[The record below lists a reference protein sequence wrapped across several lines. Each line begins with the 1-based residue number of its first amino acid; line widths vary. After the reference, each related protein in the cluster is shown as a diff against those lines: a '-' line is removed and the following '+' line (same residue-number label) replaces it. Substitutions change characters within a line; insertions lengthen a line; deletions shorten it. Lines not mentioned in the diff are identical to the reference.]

1 MENIKSVLIT
11 GANVGLGRECARQLA
26 LTSTIEKIYLGC
38 RSREKAEAAL
48 SALVAD
54 TGRNIFEIVLLDVM
68 DPGSVRAAVSNMKAP
83 VDAVIL
89 NAGGTGGRHPTA
101 LTSQGVMNIYAVN
114 VQGHV
119 VLIDEM
125 LNQQLITSTV
135 LYAGS
140 EAARGIPK
148 MGVAR
153 PELKDAS
160 VNEFLNIAVGRTF
173 TAKSDPM
180 DAYASVKLTAALWMS
195 SMARKNPHLRFV
207 TVSPGGTTGTN
218 GFDDMPFLK
227 KLMFKHIGGVLMPL
241 FGMMHGVEIG
251 AKRYV
256 DVLTNPKFKSG
267 GFYASKEGS
276 PTGKIV
282 DQFPMFAALANE
294 EFQDNANQAVHQ
306 LV

>member
-1 MENIKSVLIT
+1 MNTIKSVFIT
-11 GANVGLGRECARQLA
+11 GANAGLGRECARQLA
-26 LTSTIEKIYLGC
+26 LSSAIEKIYLGC
-38 RSREKAEAAL
+38 RNLDKAEAAL
-48 SALVAD
+48 AALVAE

-68 DPGSVRAAVSNMKAP
+68 DPASVRTAVSNMTSP

-89 NAGGTGGRHPTA
+89 NAGGTGGRYPTA
-101 LTSQGVMNIYAVN
+101 LTTQGVMNIYAVN

-125 LNQQLITSTV
+125 LDRQLITSAV

-160 VNEFLNIAVGRTF
+160 VTEFLDIAAGRTF
-173 TAKSDPM
+173 NAKSDPM
-180 DAYASVKLTAALWMS
+180 DVYASVKLTAALWMS

-218 GFDDMPFLK
+218 GFDDMPFFK
-227 KLMFKHIGGVLMPL
+227 KLVFKHVGGVLMPL
-241 FGMMHGVEIG
+241 FGMMHGVETG

-267 GFYASKEGS
+267 GFYASGEGS
-276 PTGKIV
+276 PTGKLV
-282 DQFPMFAALANE
+282 DQFPIYAALANE
-294 EFQDNANQAVHQ
+294 EFQDNANRAVHQ
-306 LV
+306 AV